1 MLAPY
6 AQGALVW
13 NRISYDAGPL
23 GEDSESDTN
32 GLLVLGFGMIFNSRF
47 SLGPAVWIPISED
60 DGDTV
65 FGINLAFAVGGQR

>member
-1 MLAPY
+1 MQAPY

-23 GEDSESDTN
+23 GSE
-32 GLLVLGFGMIFNSRF
+32 
-47 SLGPAVWIPISED
+47 E